1 MIDLLVAGG
10 GPAGLAAALHG
21 ARAGLRV
28 VVVEPKAGIIDKAC
42 GEGLM
47 PAAVRELRSLGV
59 DPPGRDFRGITYIQ
73 GMNSVSAD
81 FASPGRGVR
90 RLRLHEAL
98 LEAVERAGVERVQG
112 RVTQVSQD
120 ERSVRA
126 AGLHARWLIAAD
138 GLRSP
143 IRAQLGLDRPA
154 RLPPRLGIRRHW
166 AVKPWD
172 HRVEVH
178 WSAEAEAYVTPVSD
192 EEVGVAFLW
201 RGGGSPP
208 YERLLAGFPALQ
220 QRLSGAQP
228 SSTVA
233 GAGPFERQV
242 ARRVAGRVLLVGDAA
257 GYLDPLT
264 GEGLRLGLES
274 ARAAVGAAI
283 GGKPEAY
290 EAQWRRLARSY
301 WWSTSFLLWLARHPW
316 TRARIVPVAA
326 AVPGLMKAVLGRLGG

>member
-10 GPAGLAAALHG
+10 GPAGLAAALNG

-28 VVVEPKAGIIDKAC
+28 VVVEPKVGVIDKAC

-47 PAAVRELRSLGV
+47 PAALRELRSLGV
-59 DPPGRDFRGITYIQ
+59 DPPGRDFRGISYIQ
-73 GMNSVSAD
+73 GLSRASAD

-90 RLRLHEAL
+90 RVRLHEAL
-98 LEAVERAGVERVQG
+98 LEAAERAGVERVQG
-112 RVTQVSQD
+112 RVERIVQD

-166 AVKPWD
+166 LVRPWSD
-172 HRVEVH
+172 RVEVH
-178 WSAEAEAYVTPVSD
+178 WSDEAEAYVTPVSE
-192 EEVGVAFLW
+192 EEVGVAYLW

-208 YERLLAGFPALQ
+208 YERLMAGFPALH
-220 QRLSGAQP
+220 QRLAGAQP

-233 GAGPFERQV
+233 GAGPFERRV

-264 GEGLRLGLES
+264 GEGLRLGLEG
-274 ARAAVGAAI
+274 ARAAVGAVVA
-283 GGKPEAY
+283 GRPESY
-290 EAQWRRLARSY
+290 ERAWWRLTRAY
-301 WWSTSFLLWLARHPW
+301 WWSTSALLWLARHPW
-316 TRARIVPVAA
+316 TRGRIVPVAA
-326 AVPGLMKAVLGRLGG
+326 AVPGLMKAALGRLGG